1 MNELITIGEVCN
13 VFDGPHATP
22 KKTKTGPVY
31 LGIDAVTNDGRLN
44 PQEYA
49 HLSEEDYK
57 IWTRRV
63 TPQKDD
69 IVFSYEATLGRYA
82 MIPDGFYGCLGR
94 RLAIVRAKDSRV
106 NPRWLYYYFLSPEW
120 SIFIENHT
128 VKGST
133 VNRISVD
140 DFPTYKIPLPGRKM
154 QNDVVEVLSAI
165 DYKIETNSRICAELE

>member
-1 MNELITIGEVCN
+1 MNELIAIGEVCN

-22 KKTKTGPVY
+22 KKTKTGPIY

-49 HLSEEDYK
+49 HLSEDDYK

-69 IVFSYEATLGRYA
+69 IVFSYEATLNRYA

-94 RLAIVRAKDSRV
+94 RLAI
-106 NPRWLYYYFLSPEW
+106 L
-120 SIFIENHT
+120 
-128 VKGST
+128 VKS
-133 VNRISVD
+133 
-140 DFPTYKIPLPGRKM
+140 
-154 QNDVVEVLSAI
+154 
-165 DYKIETNSRICAELE
+165 